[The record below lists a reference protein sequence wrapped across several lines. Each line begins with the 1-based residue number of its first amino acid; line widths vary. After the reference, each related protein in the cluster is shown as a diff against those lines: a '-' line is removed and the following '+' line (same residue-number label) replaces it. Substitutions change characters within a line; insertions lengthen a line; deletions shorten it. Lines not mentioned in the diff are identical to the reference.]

1 MKAKAKEKENMT
13 TFKEIGIKDQV
24 LRGIEELGFETP
36 MPIQEKVIPVLLENK
51 GDLVGLAQT
60 GTGKTAAFGLPLI
73 QLTDTSKKY
82 PQALIL
88 SPTRELCMQIANDIE
103 KYSKYVKGLKV
114 LAVYGGAAII
124 NQIRSLDKG
133 VHIIVA
139 TPGRMLDLINRKRVD
154 LSHIAKVVLDE
165 ADEMLNMGFK
175 EELDGILEK
184 TPDEKETLLFS
195 ATMPREVARI
205 SKNYMNNP
213 QEITCGTK
221 NAGSSNVTHVCYMVH
236 ARDRYMALKRIADIN
251 PSIYGIIFCRTRM
264 DTKEVADK
272 LMEDGYSADALHG
285 DLSQA
290 QRDYVMNRF
299 RKKNIQMLVATD
311 VAARGIDVTDL
322 THVINYNLPDDVE
335 SYTHRS
341 GRTGRAGKK
350 GVSVAIINMKEK
362 SRIRQIE
369 KKLQKE
375 FIQGKI
381 PTGNEIC
388 KVQMLNL
395 IDRIKN
401 VEVDNAR
408 IEEFIPAIEA
418 KLEGIAVEDLVK
430 KIVSLEFNRFLD
442 YYKDA
447 QDINVVER
455 TDNRSRNTHK
465 AGAFDRFFIN
475 IGKIDGLTP
484 QRMIGLIKDQTGNK
498 RIDIGAIDIMNNF
511 SFFEV
516 DMSET
521 NTILSSFDNVKFK
534 KRKISVE
541 LSQGKKSSS
550 RRKKRRF

>member
-1 MKAKAKEKENMT
+1 MT

-36 MPIQEKVIPVLLENK
+36 MPIQEEVIPVLLENK

-114 LAVYGGAAII
+114 LAVYGGAAIV
-124 NQIRSLDKG
+124 NQIRALEKG

-139 TPGRMLDLINRKRVD
+139 TPGRMLDLINRKKVD

-175 EELDGILEK
+175 EELDGILK
-184 TPDEKETLLFS
+184 QTPDEKETLLFS

-205 SKNYMNNP
+205 SKDYMNNP

-221 NAGSSNVTHVCYMVH
+221 NSGSSNVTHVYYMVH

-272 LMEDGYSADALHG
+272 LMEDGYNADALHG
-285 DLSQA
+285 DLSQV

-335 SYTHRS
+335 IYTHRS

-350 GVSVAIINMKEK
+350 GVSIAIINMKEK
-362 SRIRQIE
+362 SRIKQIE
-369 KKLQKE
+369 KKIQKE
-375 FIQGKI
+375 FIQGKV
-381 PTGNEIC
+381 PTGSEIC

-395 IDRIKN
+395 INRIKN
-401 VEVDNAR
+401 VEVDDAR
-408 IEEFIPAIEA
+408 IEEFLPAI
-418 KLEGIAVEDLVK
+418 KTKFEGIAVEDLMK

-455 TDNRSRNTHK
+455 TDNRSRNPHK
-465 AGAFDRFFIN
+465 SGAFDRFFIN

-521 NTILSSFDNVKFK
+521 NTILSSFDNVKFR
-534 KRKISVE
+534 KRKVSVE
-541 LSQGKKSSS
+541 LSQGKKGSSR